1 MQTNLTNTA
10 HKIQIFQL
18 EMFYAYQFTVS
29 FPSHLNNILISFECF
44 FPLVCAYSS
53 GVNLV

>member
-1 MQTNLTNTA
+1 MQTNMTTQ
-10 HKIQIFQL
+10 HTKYKSSKSK
-18 EMFYAYQFTVS
+18 MFYAYQFTIS
-29 FPSHLNNILISFECF
+29 FPSHLNSILISFECF

>member
-1 MQTNLTNTA
+1 MQTNMTTQ
-10 HKIQIFQL
+10 HTKYKIFQL
-18 EMFYAYQFTVS
+18 EMFYAYQFTIS
-29 FPSHLNNILISFECF
+29 FPSHLNSILISFECF

>member
-1 MQTNLTNTA
+1 MQTNMTNTA

-18 EMFYAYQFTVS
+18 EMFYAYQFTIS
-29 FPSHLNNILISFECF
+29 FPSHLNSILISFECF